1 MDDVVI
7 KAKKLL
13 VDKFDVLEN
22 KITPEANF
30 IKDLGFDSL
39 DFVELIMEF
48 EQAFDIAIPDEEAEK
63 IQTFGQASEYIKSK
77 TK

>member
-1 MDDVVI
+1 MNEVAE

-13 VDKFDVLEN
+13 VEKFDVLEN
-22 KITPEANF
+22 KITPAASF

-48 EQAFDIAIPDEEAEK
+48 EQAFNIAIPDEEGEK
-63 IQTFGQASEYIKSK
+63 IQTFGEAVDYIKSK
-77 TK
+77 IK